1 MKTRLIA
8 PIVFSA
14 AVLTTAY
21 AQSQMTTGF
30 DGQTNPAP
38 VASKTVY
45 ENNQYQ
51 NADSDI
57 FEFGITFA
65 FDSFLENK
73 IAGTTVEAN
82 EFYHH
87 IGANLGIVMRWQLN
101 HWMSFLTGLS
111 AIYHHGQYEMT
122 CRGGGTI
129 NYHNIMA
136 EIPLQLRYAISF
148 NRTRVRPFASIS
160 TNIVKPIYMWDEY
173 DGAYAIQ
180 DWEFLEYLGFGV
192 ELNRHVAIQWQPLL
206 YSIRTNAPE
215 KWAPYDGGIDSW
227 RMTFEFTW

>member
-45 ENNQYQ
+45 ENNQHQ

-160 TNIVKPIYMWDEY
+160 TNILPKDLSVKISNMLPTIEKEPITVSIIDHG
-173 DGAYAIQ
+173 DV
-180 DWEFLEYLGFGV
+180 FCSVLGG
-192 ELNRHVAIQWQPLL
+192 
-206 YSIRTNAPE
+206 
-215 KWAPYDGGIDSW
+215 K
-227 RMTFEFTW
+227 FTKNTRP